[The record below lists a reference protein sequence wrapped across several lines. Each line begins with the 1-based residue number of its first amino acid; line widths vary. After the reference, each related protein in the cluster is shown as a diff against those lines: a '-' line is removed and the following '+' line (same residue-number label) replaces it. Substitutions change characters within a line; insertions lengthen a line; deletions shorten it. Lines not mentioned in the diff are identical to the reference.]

1 MPGSKSTEYRSLSN
15 WLATGTCCVAIALR
29 SAWIAAWL
37 IVSLKTQTLGPKV
50 VVSASGH
57 RLAPAAGLAAAAGDA
72 GPVTAALAGTAASAP
87 TASAPAARIKGRR
100 SRGLA
105 NRRMGAPHCAHLGK
119 TQQKCN

>member
-1 MPGSKSTEYRSLSN
+1 MPGSKNTEYRSLSN

-37 IVSLKTQTLGPKV
+37 IVSVKTQTLGPKV

-57 RLAPAAGLAAAAGDA
+57 RLVAAAATTAGDELA
-72 GPVTAALAGTAASAP
+72 TGAALAGTAASAP
-87 TASAPAARIKGRR
+87 TASAAARIKGGR

-105 NRRMGAPHCAHLGK
+105 VRRMGAPHCAHLGK
-119 TQQKCN
+119 GSAEM